1 MSRVSLPQKRKVS
14 ENKPAGGIPGLSRE
28 ATTLLSVLDEV
39 DRYGVYTKPIT
50 LWFVY
55 SHPLLDWFLEKDVI
69 DYHDMRFLYEDL
81 ARKIRDICN
90 EAGVSCTV
98 YWRAVPL
105 VDRPTYIISA
115 TRNGKTYTL
124 YVEASAPSGVIML
137 DEKRKRFN
145 AWVYIERAF
154 NREVSFLEHYVRVA

>member
-1 MSRVSLPQKRKVS
+1 MSLAQKRKVS
-14 ENKPAGGIPGLSRE
+14 ENKSADRIPGLSHE
-28 ATTLLSVLDEV
+28 VTTLLSVLDEV
-39 DRYGVYTKPIT
+39 DRYGVFTKPVT

-55 SHPLLDWFLEKDVI
+55 SHPLPDWFLEKDVI
-69 DYHDMRFLYEDL
+69 NYHDMRFLYEDM

-98 YWRAVPL
+98 YWSADPL
-105 VDRPTYIISA
+105 PGWPTYIVNA

-124 YVEASAPSGVIML
+124 YIEALAPSGVMMI
-137 DEKRKRFN
+137 DEKRKKFN

-154 NREVSFLEHYVRVA
+154 NREITPPKHFIHIA